1 MRLTPFLL
9 AALATGCA
17 KAPGSVQG
25 LAEIRQAAPPPRE
38 VRYVRQ
44 NVAGPME
51 LPTVPI
57 AEQWVG
63 PLLDDDLICY
73 DVTTM
78 NSASSAVLESVRVFY
93 APEGMGYVG
102 TVNADGQLDRWSPR
116 QLVFPAQ
123 ATAGQSWEATH
134 TKGGV
139 SSTRRCEIQ
148 TSDGCEG
155 GLVSVCESTRDD
167 GTVVLR
173 DHFCPGFGWSGFEA
187 LVVRPNQPP
196 VRMWSES
203 VVKDGVPGPSLQAP

>member
-57 AEQWVG
+57 SEQWVG

-78 NSASSAVLESVRVFY
+78 NGIVSPVARSIAKTGPPESSR
-93 APEGMGYVG
+93 
-102 TVNADGQLDRWSPR
+102 
-116 QLVFPAQ
+116 
-123 ATAGQSWEATH
+123 
-134 TKGGV
+134 
-139 SSTRRCEIQ
+139 I
-148 TSDGCEG
+148 
-155 GLVSVCESTRDD
+155 
-167 GTVVLR
+167 
-173 DHFCPGFGWSGFEA
+173 
-187 LVVRPNQPP
+187 
-196 VRMWSES
+196 
-203 VVKDGVPGPSLQAP
+203 